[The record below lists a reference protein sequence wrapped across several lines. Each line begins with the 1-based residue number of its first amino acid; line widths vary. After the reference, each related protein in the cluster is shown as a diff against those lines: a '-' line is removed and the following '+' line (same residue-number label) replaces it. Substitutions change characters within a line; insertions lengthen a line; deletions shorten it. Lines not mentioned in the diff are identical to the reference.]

1 MASPITGELEL
12 LEQLIKGDAE
22 SFRQIYEFYQGR
34 VFLFAFRLT
43 KSKSEA
49 EEVVQEVFVKLWERR
64 EKIKIEKN
72 FNAYL
77 LTITKNLVIDNLKK
91 ASRDRNLQAK
101 IYKNIQSLQDHSVDE
116 LIKKEL
122 ERLQRQAIAKLSP
135 RMRQV
140 FLLSREEELTYEEI
154 ANRLGVSRNT
164 VRNQVSEALKT
175 IREFLADHPDIACVI
190 VASMVSAKVV

>member
-12 LEQLIKGDAE
+12 LQQLIKGDAE

-64 EKIKIEKN
+64 EKIRIEKN

-101 IYKNIQSLQDHSVDE
+101 IYRNIQSLQDHSVDE

-190 VASMVSAKVV
+190 VASMVTAKVV